1 MLKPFI
7 FIVSFLYFSFSS
19 TAQDFYRPGVQ
30 EIRLE
35 LSSKD
40 WHSHLDSLKR
50 VNPEAR
56 TAGTAYLNGQRFDSV
71 GIRYKGNS
79 SFFRTSKQTLK
90 KLPFNIKI
98 DYRKKGQHF
107 GEAYTAVKLSNAFLD
122 PTFVRDPLGYEI
134 VGQYMPAPK
143 CNFARLTVNGEP
155 YGLYVNTESIDM
167 AFLRKHFGYNGG
179 HLVKCDPDQ
188 WQKVRSQS
196 GCPKGEN
203 ASLSYLNENSGCYSA
218 FYEVDDVA
226 AWKYL
231 INMIK
236 VLNKKPAEI
245 ENLLNIDQTLWMLA
259 LNNALVN
266 LDSYN
271 GLLSHNYYL
280 WFDSTGVAHPL
291 IWDLNMCF
299 GGWRRNL
306 SLEEMTDEQLI
317 NYSPMAEVD
326 NSRRPLISQ
335 LLKNAYYRKIYIA
348 HLRTINNDWLK
359 SGKLSQRAES
369 MMREIDGY
377 VQMDNQKLYAYE
389 DFKNGMDK
397 TMIDEK
403 DHIIG
408 IRQIMGKRAD
418 FLSAHPMLNKVPP
431 ALETPAASESEG
443 KTTLTVKANAG
454 STGVYAH
461 FRADRMFV
469 FKRVRMYDD
478 GTNGDATAADGIFTA
493 VTDAKVGQYYFSA
506 ENADAACT
514 LPERASQEYFKK

>member
-7 FIVSFLYFSFSS
+7 FVVSFFYFSFSS
-19 TAQDFYRPGVQ
+19 LAQDFYRSGVQ

-35 LSSKD
+35 LPSKE
-40 WHSHLDSLKR
+40 WNQHLDSLKR

-56 TAGTAYLNGQRFDSV
+56 TSGTAYLNGQRFDSV

-98 DYRKKGQHF
+98 DSRKKGQHF
-107 GEAYTAVKLSNAFLD
+107 GEASTALKLSNAFLD

-143 CNFARLTVNGEP
+143 CNFARLTINNEP
-155 YGLYVNTESIDM
+155 YGLYVNTESIDL
-167 AFLRKHFGYNGG
+167 AFLKKHFGYNGG

-203 ASLSYLNENSGCYSA
+203 ASLTYLNENSGCYSA

-231 INMIK
+231 INAIK

-245 ENLLNIDQTLWMLA
+245 ENVLNVDQSLWMLA

-280 WFDSTGVAHPL
+280 WFDSLGVGHPL

-317 NYSPMAEVD
+317 SYSPLAEVD

-335 LLKNAYYRKIYIA
+335 LLKNAYYRKIYLA

-359 SGKLSQRAES
+359 SGKLNQRAEA
-369 MMREIDGY
+369 MMREIDSY
-377 VQMDNQKLYAYE
+377 VQQDKQKLYSYE
-389 DFKNGMDK
+389 DFKNGLDQ
-397 TMIDEK
+397 TMTDDK

-408 IRQIMGKRAD
+408 IRQIMNKRAE
-418 FLSAHPMLNKVPP
+418 FLGKHPLLNKTAPV
-431 ALETPAASESEG
+431 LEAPTATEAEG
-443 KTTLTVKANAG
+443 KTMFTTKAN
-454 STGVYAH
+454 TGTTSVYAH

-469 FKRVRMYDD
+469 FKRVKMYDD
-478 GTNGDATAADGIFTA
+478 GTNGDVTANDGTYTIS
-493 VTDAKVGQYYFSA
+493 TDAKVGQYYFSA

-514 LPERASQEYFKK
+514 LPERASQEFFKR